1 MKKKQ
6 LRIPKLALYRETLA
20 QLELDASSLDKVGGG
35 YTWPCSHTCASL
47 CPCTD

>member
-1 MKKKQ
+1 MKKQ
-6 LRIPKLALYRETLA
+6 LRIAKLALHRETLA
-20 QLELDASSLDKVGGG
+20 HLDLDAAKLDKVAGG

>member
-1 MKKKQ
+1 MKKQ
-6 LRIPKLALYRETLA
+6 LRSAKLALGRETLA
-20 QLELDASSLDKVGGG
+20 NLDLEASRLGKVGAG